1 VLQALAVRRGHP
13 VTTDELTDAL
23 WGDSPPAS
31 AHKNLQSCIVR
42 LRKALGPEAIETTD
56 DGYRLTGPVGD
67 LDAQRFESEVTKA
80 RELLA
85 LGEVDR
91 AAFVLQKALHLWRGP
106 AFPELVEWAPARREA
121 GRLEELRRDAE
132 ELLLDAQLRGGH
144 AREALPRA
152 HEMVRAAPLRERR
165 WELLALAQYRT
176 GAQGEAL
183 RTIRQLRTVLARE
196 LGIDPAP
203 EVVALE
209 ESILRQDPELQQ
221 DEAVVALPTC
231 PWQGLQA
238 YDVTEADRF
247 FGREGEIEACLGI
260 LDRHGLLALVGPSG
274 SGKSS
279 LMHAGIGA
287 RLRQRGTA
295 LVPLTPGRH
304 PSQALSALATAGPGD
319 ALLVD
324 QAEELFTLCEDPDET
339 RAFLD
344 ALVEEGAQRPVAVAL
359 RADRLADLST
369 YAAFSRVVERGMY
382 LVGGLDEEGLR
393 SAVEGPARQAGLLL
407 EPGLV
412 DLLVSEVRDDPGALP
427 LLSHALLE
435 TWKRREGNT
444 LTVEGYRAS
453 GGIHG
458 AVAQSAERLYADVQP
473 DQRGALRD
481 LVLRL
486 LAPGTEGEPVRTRV
500 PRRLIGTDAEHDR
513 LVEML
518 VAARLVTS
526 DDGVLEIT
534 HESLARA
541 WPRLRGWLEDD
552 IDGRR
557 ILHHLSSTADAWE
570 GLGRPD
576 SELYRGVRLTRAVE
590 WWTGTGASLTDVER
604 DFLAASRARA
614 EIEEQSAAARA
625 REQARLIRRLR
636 VVLAGAVVL
645 LLLAVAGGG
654 VALSQRER
662 ADDNAAA
669 ATASEVR
676 ALARRAGAS
685 ALVTGDI
692 DTSLLLAVA
701 GVRLDPGTGTDTS
714 LLAAI
719 TKRPELYS
727 STPLEGDLPLALDA
741 SADGRHVAILDESHR
756 LRLHDAATGE
766 LLGERRLGRPFVSF
780 GQDYGEPVAFSPDGR
795 WLAVARPDTAPRPLD
810 LLEVPSLVPAR
821 VLTGLPPRGWRTT
834 DLSFSDD
841 GSRLAAGM
849 QGPSAA
855 DPAEVVGSAL
865 VWDLTRQAP
874 PRRFRLGAAEIQ
886 PQVALDDRG
895 SVLFTSYPLTRHSLG
910 SGLSRVLDPDGRHWV
925 WSMDAIRGG
934 DAVIGIDGNTPRI
947 FDGTTGAV
955 RSEFASEG
963 HLMSLR
969 VSPDERSFVVVTE
982 QQREVQQWR
991 FDRPGEP
998 PTTFTLDRGNANAID
1013 HSADGSFLH
1022 AAGRG
1027 GTALRRW
1034 DLTGERRYVSTVS
1047 TSSGRAGG
1055 FGVVAPGGQRSV
1067 TLWNN
1072 AWFVTDHR
1080 DGRVTR
1086 IDERPGYRHTY
1097 GAFHPDGRHFATT
1110 TDGRVTVWDTDGTPT
1125 VRRDVAPGRRIT
1137 ELDYTP
1143 DGSRI
1148 AVTELEGTATLLDAE
1163 TLRPVG
1169 THVTLDEPVTWVVA
1183 RPDLR
1188 TAVVLLGG
1196 TDPDGR
1202 FVTPNRGWALVDL
1215 VDGTVVRRGEL
1226 EMRYHHWLDVSPDGR
1241 LAAVGGGEHGD
1252 GSSPEPGA
1260 RSRSS
1265 TWRPGGS
1272 SHPRDVGTAFPARR
1286 SRSRPTAGGSCRR
1299 ARPGSSPCGT
1309 PPRRPPPRPSWCPG
1323 RRSCPARSTR
1333 TAARCGSSTGRR
1345 GRPTTGTCR
1354 AAARWTSRVGRW
1366 DATSPGR
1373 SGRSTSATWSCARPA
1388 RSSRRLLG
1396 LHAVL
1401 EADVPHRRADL
1412 VAPRQ
1417 PNRERGREHEC
1428 AEADRRA
1435 CATGHGR
1442 ASGAG
1447 RAWYNP
1453 RSPPCPRSTVVQ
1465 TGCSHPRGVFH
1476 SGRAR

>member
-1 VLQALAVRRGHP
+1 MGIQVLGPLAVDGSGRLGPRDRVVLQALAVRRGHP

-42 LRKALGPEAIETTD
+42 LRKALGSDAIETTD
-56 DGYRLTGPVGD
+56 DGYRLRSPVGD

-80 RELLA
+80 RELFA

-91 AAFVLQKALHLWRGP
+91 AAFLLQKALHLWRGP
-106 AFPELVEWAPARREA
+106 AFPELADWPPARREA

-132 ELLLDAQLRGGH
+132 ELLLDAQLRGGR
-144 AREALPRA
+144 AREALPEA
-152 HEMVRAAPLRERR
+152 HEMVRAAPLCERR

-183 RTIRQLRTVLARE
+183 RTIRQLRTILARE

-209 ESILRQDPELQQ
+209 QSILRQDPALQH
-221 DEAVVALPTC
+221 DEAVAAHPTC

-247 FGREGEIEACLGI
+247 FGREEEIEACLAI

-279 LMHAGIGA
+279 LMRAGIGA

-295 LVPLTPGRH
+295 LVTLSPGRY
-304 PSQALSALATAGPGD
+304 PAQALSALDVAGAGD

-339 RAFLD
+339 RTFVG
-344 ALVEEGAQRPVAVAL
+344 ALVEEVAHRPVVVAL
-359 RADRLADLST
+359 RADRLADLT
-369 YAAFSRVVERGMY
+369 AHAAFSRVVERGMY

-393 SAVEGPARQAGLLL
+393 SAVEAPARQAGLLL

-412 DLLVSEVRDDPGALP
+412 DLLVTEVRDDPGALP

-435 TWKRREGNT
+435 TWKRREGST

-458 AVAQSAERLYADVQP
+458 AVAQSAERLYADVDP
-473 DQRGALRD
+473 DLRGALRD

-500 PRRLIGTDAEHDR
+500 PRRLIGTDAQHDR

-552 IDGRR
+552 VDGRR

-570 GLGRPD
+570 SLGRPD
-576 SELYRGVRLTRAVE
+576 SELYRGVRLARALDWWTSTGATLTRA
-590 WWTGTGASLTDVER
+590 ER
-604 DFLAASRARA
+604 DFLEAARSQS
-614 EIEEQSAAARA
+614 EVEEQSAAVRA

-636 VVLAGAVVL
+636 LVLAGALVL
-645 LLLAVAGGG
+645 LLIAVAGGG
-654 VALSQRER
+654 VALAQRER
-662 ADDNAAA
+662 ADENAAA
-669 ATASEVR
+669 AAASEVR

-685 ALVTGDI
+685 ALVTGDVDI
-692 DTSLLLAVA
+692 SLLLAVA

-719 TKRPELYS
+719 TRRPELYS
-727 STPLEGDLPLALDA
+727 STPMEGDLPLALDA
-741 SADGRHVAILDESHR
+741 SADGRYVAILDESHS
-756 LRLHDAATGE
+756 LRLHDAPTGR
-766 LLGERRLGRPFVSF
+766 LLGARRLGQPVVSF
-780 GQDYGEPVAFSPDGR
+780 GQDYGKPVAFSPDGR
-795 WLAVARPDTAPRPLD
+795 WLAVARPATAPRPLD
-810 LLEVPSLVPAR
+810 LLAVPSLVPAR

-841 GSRLAAGM
+841 GSRLAAGL
-849 QGPSAA
+849 QGPSRA
-855 DPAEVVGSAL
+855 DPAEIVGAAL
-865 VWDLTRQAP
+865 VWDLVREAP
-874 PRRFRLGAAEIQ
+874 PQRFRLDAAEIH
-886 PQVALDDRG
+886 PQVALDERG
-895 SVLFTSYPLTRHSLG
+895 EVLFTSHPLTRHSLATG
-910 SGLSRVLDPDGRHWV
+910 VSRLLDPDGRHWV
-925 WSMDAIRGG
+925 WSLDAIRGG
-934 DAVIGIDGNTPRI
+934 DAVVGIDGNTPRI
-947 FDGTTGAV
+947 FDGATGEV
-955 RSEFASEG
+955 RARFSAEG
-963 HLMSLR
+963 FLMSLR
-969 VSPDERSFVVVTE
+969 VSPDERSFVAVTE

-991 FDRPGEP
+991 LGRPGEP
-998 PTTFTLDRGNANAID
+998 PTTFALDRGNANAID

-1034 DLTGERRYVSTVS
+1034 DLTGERRYVGAVS
-1047 TSSGRAGG
+1047 TSSGRGG
-1055 FGVVAPGGQRSV
+1055 FFGVMGPGGQRSV
-1067 TLWNN
+1067 TVWGDT
-1072 AWFVTDHR
+1072 WFVTDHR
-1080 DGRVTR
+1080 DGSVTT
-1086 IDERPGYRHTY
+1086 IDDRPGYRHTY

-1110 TDGRVTVWDTDGTPT
+1110 TDGRITVWDTDGRPAL
-1125 VRRDVAPGRRIT
+1125 RRDVAPGRRIT

-1143 DGSRI
+1143 DGSRV
-1148 AVTELEGTATLLDAE
+1148 AVTELEGTVTLLDAD

-1169 THVTLDEPVTWVVA
+1169 TPVALDKPVTWVVA

-1196 TDPDGR
+1196 ADPDGR
-1202 FVTPNRGWALVDL
+1202 FVTPNLGWALVDL

-1241 LAAVGGGEHGD
+1241 FAVVGGGEHGD
-1252 GSSPEPGA
+1252 GAFSGARGSVEVIDLSTGRLVAPPGRWDGTPRSQVTFSRDGRQLVSSSPTGLVA
-1260 RSRSS
+1260 V
-1265 TWRPGGS
+1265 W
-1272 SHPRDVGTAFPARR
+1272 DAATAT
-1286 SRSRPTAGGSCRR
+1286 PTATLVV
-1299 ARPGSSPCGT
+1299 PGSSKLSAAF
-1309 PPRRPPPRPSWCPG
+1309 RPDGLSVRIFDWEKG
-1323 RRSCPARSTR
+1323 
-1333 TAARCGSSTGRR
+1333 AAYDWDLSSSSAVDFA
-1345 GRPTTGTCR
+1345 CR
-1354 AAARWTSRVGRW
+1354 AVGR
-1366 DATSPGR
+1366 
-1373 SGRSTSATWSCARPA
+1373 
-1388 RSSRRLLG
+1388 
-1396 LHAVL
+1396 
-1401 EADVPHRRADL
+1401 DL
-1412 VAPRQ
+1412 T
-1417 PNRERGREHEC
+1417 REEWAEHFGDLAFRE
-1428 AEADRRA
+1428 
-1435 CATGHGR
+1435 T
-1442 ASGAG
+1442 
-1447 RAWYNP
+1447 
-1453 RSPPCPRSTVVQ
+1453 CPQ
-1465 TGCSHPRGVFH
+1465 
-1476 SGRAR
+1476 